1 MKCPDLILT
10 KIFNRALGAI
20 VFFGIAVNAIADSKP
35 DQETE
40 FDVAAHSSSVVYNR
54 PGDAEYFWWD
64 IEPPIDAELVFEDGT
79 RSTVGSDKEFYKKI
93 ITVKFINPR
102 DSSVHVKLHAR
113 F

>member
-1 MKCPDLILT
+1 MKFRDLFFSN
-10 KIFNRALGAI
+10 KFNRALGAV
-20 VFFGIAVNAIADSKP
+20 VFFGIAVNAIAESKP

-40 FDVAAHSSSVVYNR
+40 FDVAAHSSSAVYKR

-102 DSSVHVKLHAR
+102 ESSVHVKLHAR